1 MLFAV
6 LLNLPRG
13 VNLHEI
19 QYEHDSFLHNS
30 KTYISP
36 SLDVMVRAVGTSRLL
51 TIFYI
56 LCLAITWISTEMKFE
71 DIKHISMSSTFS
83 FTYIISYGTQSIH
96 HHITP
101 QTIINEVIYAAWSKI
116 IPIHPKHLLWE
127 AIRSLT
133 DLKDPSH

>member
-1 MLFAV
+1 MKYSMSMTVSYTILK
-6 LLNLPRG
+6 PIS
-13 VNLHEI
+13 H
-19 QYEHDSFLHNS
+19 LHNGR
-30 KTYISP
+30 

-133 DLKDPSH
+133 DLKDRSH